1 MQTKGATSTHSQNQS
16 QSKTI
21 LEDAELDDLIST
33 EKNANGNGNGNGNGN
48 DQRLS
53 SYYNYR
59 YNSNVVGL
67 SSSSSFSSKIAQ
79 VPTLLLYMCMSFLLQ
94 FPRTSKV
101 ITVGFLV
108 FLLFV
113 LVSLTSQ
120 GKTVEIGTI
129 GYDFTRIH
137 SQYDFDI
144 GKVDHWCIDVS
155 KVLVSN
161 RLYSRLYSRLYRQS

>member
-1 MQTKGATSTHSQNQS
+1 MQAKAVISTQS
-16 QSKTI
+16 QKQSQL

-33 EKNANGNGNGNGNGN
+33 EKNANANANVNVNGNANANQNGT
-48 DQRLS
+48 QKLS
-53 SYYNYR
+53 SYYRYNDQYDYR
-59 YNSNVVGL
+59 YDNGNEW
-67 SSSSSFSSKIAQ
+67 SSKISK

-101 ITVGFLV
+101 ITMITLAS
-108 FLLFV
+108 LLFL

-120 GKTVEIGTI
+120 GRTVEIGTI

-155 KVLVSN
+155 TSTRVERKV
-161 RLYSRLYSRLYRQS
+161 